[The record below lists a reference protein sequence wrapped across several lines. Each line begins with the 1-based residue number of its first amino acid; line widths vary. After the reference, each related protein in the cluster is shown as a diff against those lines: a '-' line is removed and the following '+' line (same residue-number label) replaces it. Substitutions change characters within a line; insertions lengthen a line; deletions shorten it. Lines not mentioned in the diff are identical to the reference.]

1 MRCKV
6 CVGQGEVLG
15 GGFMM
20 MDCRECRGTGVM
32 STTPPVTG
40 GTDSVSKGLDK
51 RSKSYKQAIRKIA
64 DLHPDMSREEC
75 EKIFDE
81 EYEKI

>member
-6 CVGQGEVLG
+6 CVGTGEVLG

-20 MDCRECRGTGVM
+20 MDCRECRGTGVI
-32 STTPPVTG
+32 G
-40 GTDSVSKGLDK
+40 NADSKPAAPDLKLLDK
-51 RSKSYKQAIRKIA
+51 RSKSYKQAIRKIS
-64 DLHPDMSREEC
+64 DLHPDLSREEC